1 MESIKYVLF
10 DTKSA
15 KMFHRSTE
23 IFMQGGGEKKPW
35 LGLYIQLHRKG
46 LPVFVEITAGLNL
59 SSKSNTKESR
69 RQMGTGGG
77 HST

>member
-1 MESIKYVLF
+1 MKSIKYMLF

-23 IFMQGGGEKKPW
+23 IFMQGAGEKNLVCPVYIFVHLSCTTQ

-46 LPVFVEITAGLNL
+46 SLFLW
-59 SSKSNTKESR
+59 K
-69 RQMGTGGG
+69 
-77 HST
+77 